1 MSEVYTS
8 DFYTGH
14 MAGSVSS
21 AAAIVPLVLSLFP
34 VKSVVDVGCGVGGW
48 LAEFARN
55 GVADIRGV
63 DGDYVDRSL
72 LKIPADRFTPRD
84 LSQLASI
91 GARFDLACSLEV
103 AEHLPQARA
112 EAFVAALADSAP
124 VVLFSAAAP
133 GQGGDDHI
141 NEQWP
146 SYWARLFGKH
156 GFVTLDC
163 IRPKI
168 VNDPRVEW
176 WYRQNILV
184 FCKPERVPA
193 GHAAETNLDWLD
205 RAQPHLVHLLINE
218 RNALR
223 DGVDAEGK
231 PHAAFFARLPWRI
244 ELEIAKFL
252 CSIGLTRDGEILWRR
267 ATARRK

>member
-1 MSEVYTS
+1 MSDVYTS
-8 DFYTGH
+8 DFYQGH
-14 MAGSVSS
+14 MEGSVSS
-21 AAAIVPLVLSLFP
+21 AAVIAPIVMSLFP

-48 LAEFARN
+48 LAEFARH
-55 GVADIRGV
+55 GVADYRGI
-63 DGDYVDRSL
+63 DGDYVDRNL
-72 LKIPADRFTPRD
+72 LKISADRFSARD
-84 LSQLASI
+84 LSQLSSI
-91 GARFDLACSLEV
+91 GERFDLACSLEV
-103 AEHLPQARA
+103 AEHLPPERA
-112 EAFVAALADSAP
+112 APFVAALAESAP

-146 SYWARLFGKH
+146 SYWARLFEQH

-168 VNDPRVEW
+168 VNDARVEW

-184 FCKPERVPA
+184 FCKPECVPA
-193 GHAAETNLDWLD
+193 GYVAEANLDWLD
-205 RAQPHLVHLLINE
+205 RAQPHLVELLIRE

-223 DGVDAEGK
+223 DGVDAQGR
-231 PHAAFFARLPWRI
+231 PHAPAFARLPWRV

-267 ATARRK
+267 ANARRK